1 MKEVHTVAKM
11 GRPRAESPKKKNVS
25 FRLTEKEYQ
34 KLSEYA
40 AKHELTTTQ
49 AIQKGI
55 DLLYQMELYEL
66 KNLCM
71 EMASL
76 GAANYVKQTTP
87 AKDLISQ
94 REAYRLFQECRVKRW
109 QKDGMVSTIRGGSS
123 IHSKVLYSRAE
134 LLAVDKSEKIN
145 SIINK

>member
-1 MKEVHTVAKM
+1 M
-11 GRPRAESPKKKNVS
+11 
-25 FRLTEKEYQ
+25 
-34 KLSEYA
+34 
-40 AKHELTTTQ
+40 
-49 AIQKGI
+49 AI
-55 DLLYQMELYEL
+55 QMELYEL

-76 GAANYVKQTTP
+76 GAANYVKQTIP

-109 QKDGMVSTIRGGSS
+109 QKDGRVSTIR
-123 IHSKVLYSRAE
+123 AE
-134 LLAVDKSEKIN
+134 LMAVEKSEKIN

>member
-1 MKEVHTVAKM
+1 M
-11 GRPRAESPKKKNVS
+11 
-25 FRLTEKEYQ
+25 
-34 KLSEYA
+34 
-40 AKHELTTTQ
+40 
-49 AIQKGI
+49 AI
-55 DLLYQMELYEL
+55 QMELYEL

-76 GAANYVKQTTP
+76 GAANYVKQTIP

-109 QKDGMVSTIRGGSS
+109 QKDGRVSTIRGGSS

-134 LLAVDKSEKIN
+134 LMAVDKSEKIN
-145 SIINK
+145 SILNK